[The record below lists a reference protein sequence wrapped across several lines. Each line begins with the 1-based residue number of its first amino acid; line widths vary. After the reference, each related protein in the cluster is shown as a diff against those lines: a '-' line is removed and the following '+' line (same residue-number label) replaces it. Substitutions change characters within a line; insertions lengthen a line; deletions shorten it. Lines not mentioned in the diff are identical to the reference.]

1 MNGIAFA
8 TGLCPFTG
16 KFSRKA
22 GLMAGFISAV
32 MCTTTSVMHG
42 GFVLYNG
49 GLTAGIAALILLPL
63 IDTYISHTERY
74 GRGKVK
80 LPHGRHE
87 PLPDGE
93 EPVRPFEQ

>member
-1 MNGIAFA
+1 
-8 TGLCPFTG
+8 
-16 KFSRKA
+16 
-22 GLMAGFISAV
+22 MAGFISAV

-87 PLPDGE
+87 PLPDDE